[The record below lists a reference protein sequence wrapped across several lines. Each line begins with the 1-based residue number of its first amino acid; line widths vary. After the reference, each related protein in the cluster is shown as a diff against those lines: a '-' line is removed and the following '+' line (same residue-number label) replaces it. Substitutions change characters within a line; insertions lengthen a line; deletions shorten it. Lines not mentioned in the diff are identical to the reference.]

1 MIIRSGLKV
10 YPLKVETT
18 LKAHEK
24 VADAAVIGRPDPVHT
39 EVVVAFIVAR
49 NPEENGEV
57 LINELRSYCRQ
68 HLAPY
73 EVPAVFEFIDAIP
86 RSALGKV
93 LKHELRSQPPAPPQE
108 PEPEK
113 PQPVK
118 PNKPKK
124 LKEAA

>member
-10 YPLKVETT
+10 YPLKVETA
-18 LKAHEK
+18 LKTHEK
-24 VADAAVIGRPDPVHT
+24 VADVAVIGRADPVHT
-39 EVVVAFIVAR
+39 EIVVAFIVR
-49 NPEENGEV
+49 KNPEDNGEV
-57 LINELRSYCRQ
+57 VINELRTYCRE

-93 LKHELRSQPPAPPQE
+93 LKHELRARLPE
-108 PEPEK
+108 KPEPEK
-113 PQPVK
+113 PQPSKPDK
-118 PNKPKK
+118 PNR